1 MLPYNRELPAKK
13 SRAQELTSLL
23 LPGPPALL
31 MRQGPGFET
40 LMSQLQVSL
49 LRISISG

>member
-1 MLPYNRELPAKK
+1 MLPYSRGLPAKK
-13 SRAQELTSLL
+13 RAGADF
-23 LPGPPALL
+23 LPVAWATCFADETD
-31 MRQGPGFET
+31 PGFET